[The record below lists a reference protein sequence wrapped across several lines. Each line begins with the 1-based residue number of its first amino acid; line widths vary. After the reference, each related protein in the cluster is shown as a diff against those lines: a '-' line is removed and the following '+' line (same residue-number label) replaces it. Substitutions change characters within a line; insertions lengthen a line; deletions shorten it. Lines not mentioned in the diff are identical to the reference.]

1 MVQLKTS
8 LRGIIKG
15 ILQLYNRGIII
26 SSRNNVRDIITIL
39 YNWNINHNFLFY
51 YIFIAEDCR
60 DYRWIIFAPVGDMNE
75 WCICWFKLNAT
86 VKIR

>member
-39 YNWNINHNFLFY
+39 YDWINYNFLFY
-51 YIFIAEDCR
+51 YLFIAEDRR
-60 DYRWIIFAPVGDMNE
+60 DYRWIIFAPVSDINE
-75 WCICWFKLNAT
+75 WCICWFKFNAT
-86 VKIR
+86 IKIQ